1 MNIKSV
7 IVDDLM
13 ASVIIF
19 ERLIDIKDI
28 KLLPLYKTMV
38 N

>member
-7 IVDDLM
+7 TIGDLM
-13 ASVIIF
+13 VSAIIF

-28 KLLPLYKTMV
+28 KLCPLC
-38 N
+38 